1 MIRRADPVDQTS
13 PMPTAP
19 DLCRLTLLDLL
30 AKCERTAGQHRQ
42 NAQRWQRY
50 AAMHQGPGG
59 HGESL
64 DKCMA
69 KVKREMRLSE
79 VWKAYAEALR
89 VTLETQAAHTI

>member
-1 MIRRADPVDQTS
+1 MIRRADPVVTAS
-13 PMPTAP
+13 PMPTAIAP

-50 AAMHQGPGG
+50 AAMHHGPAG
-59 HGESL
+59 HAESL

-89 VTLETQAAHTI
+89 TTLEAEAG

>member
-1 MIRRADPVDQTS
+1 MIRRAATAESMPAQTIA
-13 PMPTAP
+13 TKP

-50 AAMHQGPGG
+50 AAMHHGPEG

-64 DKCMA
+64 DKCLA
-69 KVKREMRLSE
+69 KVKRETRLSE

-89 VTLETQAAHTI
+89 ETLGAEGE

>member
-1 MIRRADPVDQTS
+1 MIRRADLIDHTS
-13 PMPTAP
+13 PMPNAAAP

-30 AKCERTAGQHRQ
+30 AKCERTTGQHRQ

-50 AAMHQGPGG
+50 ATMHQGPGG
-59 HGESL
+59 HAESL

-79 VWKAYAEALR
+79 VWKAYAEALKL
-89 VTLETQAAHTI
+89 TLEAGEA